1 VGLLGVLP
9 GAFSR
14 FDIQRGLQ
22 LLLANWANWENWAGT
37 TACPDGEAG
46 AKCGIESPEKHLRGA
61 TGKQFG
67 RTYDQ
72 PMIEINR

>member
-1 VGLLGVLP
+1 VGLFGVLP

-22 LLLANWANWENWAGT
+22 LLLANWENWAGT

-46 AKCGIESPEKHLRGA
+46 AKCGIESPEKHLRGR

-67 RTYDQ
+67 RTPDQ
-72 PMIEINR
+72 PMIDDR